1 MSLPARYINID
12 TEDDEDYRKLSY
24 RRFAKKD
31 VPFYFIDKDPETGKR
46 CAKPIKLELEL
57 DDTVMEE
64 IPQIGAVRSER
75 LYLIELISS
84 RGSINEF
91 SVRSPTGQRAKE
103 ILHDYLD
110 KPSLNIIRQSTI
122 CEGV

>member
-1 MSLPARYINID
+1 MMSAKNRYRNID
-12 TEDDEDYRKLSY
+12 TEDDDYGKPSF
-24 RRFAKKD
+24 RRFTKKD

-46 CAKPIKLELEL
+46 CAMPIKLEPETL
-57 DDTVMEE
+57 VEE

-91 SVRSPTGQRAKE
+91 SVRSPTSRGAKE
-103 ILHDYLD
+103 ILQDYLD
-110 KPSLNIIRQSTI
+110 RPSLNIIRQSTI
-122 CEGV
+122 CEGI